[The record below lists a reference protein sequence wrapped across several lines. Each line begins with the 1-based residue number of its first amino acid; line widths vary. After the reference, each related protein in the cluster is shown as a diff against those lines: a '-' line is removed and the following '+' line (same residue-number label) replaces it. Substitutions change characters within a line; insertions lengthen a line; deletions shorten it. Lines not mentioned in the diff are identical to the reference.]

1 MQFNYVSLGNKS
13 LFCTVFL
20 LTYAVPGFF
29 DGKTSTCY
37 QLSTCYQQH
46 LHKICNCMYLVDK
59 NIATRLKYNC
69 TWHWEG
75 RTNMINCSMVNIYQN

>member
-20 LTYAVPGFF
+20 LTYAVPSFLIE
-29 DGKTSTCY
+29 KHQLVTSN
-37 QLSTCYQQH
+37 QLVTNNTSD

-59 NIATRLKYNC
+59 NILA
-69 TWHWEG
+69 
-75 RTNMINCSMVNIYQN
+75 ID